1 MLNNELPSS
10 NVNALTA
17 DGLVVNAV
25 KQDPNAIGYDGL
37 AWQGKGQKTLKV
49 NGVPC
54 EASKISVEPL
64 KYPLSRYIFLVLPN
78 GVDNPALQKFI
89 DWARRSPVAGEVI
102 VKAGGVPAFNK
113 KAEEVGQM
121 EEEYLPEYGP
131 KWSDQRAERM
141 LGALVCAV
149 VGLLLALI
157 VTVFVAGLAV
167 LRPQRA
173 GLVRRGGNVDEQL
186 NQIYLSGLGGANYV
200 YTFHAWQLIWSTI
213 LITGGAVLIALFCS
227 LFVSV
232 FIVEFAPEW
241 MRNILQP
248 VVRFLASVPSVIY
261 GLLGVLVIVPFIG
274 NHLVTESQKAS
285 VAGVISLSGYS
296 LLAAVLI
303 LTVMIAPLM
312 VSIFSDGL
320 RSVRP
325 GWLEGSLALGVNRWR
340 TIWKIAVRTARPA
353 IVAGTV
359 LATARAIGEAVM
371 LAMVSGSVA
380 FAPNPADGL
389 IFIFEPSRPLAPT
402 IVKNIDSLGSPPA
415 NATLFAIAAVLLF
428 SAAMFSLAG
437 WVARRAMRKY
447 GATA

>member
-1 MLNNELPSS
+1 
-10 NVNALTA
+10 
-17 DGLVVNAV
+17 
-25 KQDPNAIGYDGL
+25 
-37 AWQGKGQKTLKV
+37 
-49 NGVPC
+49 
-54 EASKISVEPL
+54 
-64 KYPLSRYIFLVLPN
+64 
-78 GVDNPALQKFI
+78 
-89 DWARRSPVAGEVI
+89 
-102 VKAGGVPAFNK
+102 
-113 KAEEVGQM
+113 M

-157 VTVFVAGLAV
+157 VTVFVRAWPSFAHNGLAWF
-167 LRPQRA
+167 
-173 GLVRRGGNVDEQL
+173 GSGGSVEEQL
-186 NQIYLSGLGGANYV
+186 NQIYLSGLSGADYV
-200 YTFHAWQLIWSTI
+200 YTFHGWQLIWSTI
-213 LITGGAVLIALFCS
+213 LITGGAVALALFCS

-232 FIVEFAPEW
+232 FIVEFAPAW
-241 MRNILQP
+241 MRDVLQP

-261 GLLGVLVIVPFIG
+261 GLLGVLVLVPFIG

-340 TIWKIAVRTARPA
+340 TTWKIAVRTARPA

-359 LATARAIGEAVM
+359 LAVARAIGEAVM

-389 IFIFEPSRPLAPT
+389 IFIYEPSRPLAPT
-402 IVKNIDSLGSPPA
+402 IVKNIDSLGSPPS
-415 NATLFAIAAVLLF
+415 NATLFAIAAMLLF
-428 SAAMFSLAG
+428 SAALFSLAG

>member
-1 MLNNELPSS
+1 
-10 NVNALTA
+10 
-17 DGLVVNAV
+17 
-25 KQDPNAIGYDGL
+25 
-37 AWQGKGQKTLKV
+37 
-49 NGVPC
+49 
-54 EASKISVEPL
+54 
-64 KYPLSRYIFLVLPN
+64 
-78 GVDNPALQKFI
+78 
-89 DWARRSPVAGEVI
+89 
-102 VKAGGVPAFNK
+102 
-113 KAEEVGQM
+113 M
-121 EEEYLPEYGP
+121 EDEYLPEYGP
-131 KWSDQRAERM
+131 KWSDQRVERM
-141 LGALVCAV
+141 LGALVCAG

-157 VTVFVAGLAV
+157 ATVFVRAWPSFAHNGLAWFG
-167 LRPQRA
+167 A
-173 GLVRRGGNVDEQL
+173 GGSVEEQL
-186 NQIYLSGLGGANYV
+186 NQIYLSGLSGAEYV
-200 YTFHAWQLIWSTI
+200 YTFHAWQLIWSTL
-213 LITGGAVLIALFCS
+213 LITGGAVAIALFCS

-241 MRNILQP
+241 MRDVLQP

-274 NHLVTESQKAS
+274 NHLVTEPQKAS

-340 TIWKIAVRTARPA
+340 TTWKIAVRSARPA

-359 LATARAIGEAVM
+359 LAVARAIGEAVM
-371 LAMVSGSVA
+371 LGMVSGSVA

-389 IFIFEPSRPLAPT
+389 IFIYEPSRPLAPT
-402 IVKNIDSLGSPPA
+402 IVKNIDSLGSPPS
-415 NATLFAIAAVLLF
+415 NATLFAIAAVLLL
-428 SAAMFSLAG
+428 SAAFFSMAG
-437 WVARRAMRKY
+437 WAARRAMRKY

>member
-1 MLNNELPSS
+1 
-10 NVNALTA
+10 
-17 DGLVVNAV
+17 
-25 KQDPNAIGYDGL
+25 
-37 AWQGKGQKTLKV
+37 
-49 NGVPC
+49 
-54 EASKISVEPL
+54 
-64 KYPLSRYIFLVLPN
+64 
-78 GVDNPALQKFI
+78 
-89 DWARRSPVAGEVI
+89 
-102 VKAGGVPAFNK
+102 
-113 KAEEVGQM
+113 M

-141 LGALVCAV
+141 LGALVCFV

-157 VTVFVAGLAV
+157 VTVFVRAWPSFAHNGLAWFG
-167 LRPQRA
+167 A
-173 GLVRRGGNVDEQL
+173 GGSVEEQL
-186 NQIYLSGLGGANYV
+186 NQIYLSGLQGANYV

-213 LITGGAVLIALFCS
+213 LITGGAVLLALVS
-227 LFVSV
+227 ALFVSV
-232 FIVEFAPEW
+232 FIVEFAPVW
-241 MRNILQP
+241 MRDILQP

-274 NHLVTESQKAS
+274 NHLVTEPQKAS

-296 LLAAVLI
+296 LLAGILI

-340 TIWKIAVRTARPA
+340 TTWKIAVRSARPA

-359 LATARAIGEAVM
+359 LAVARAIGEAVM
-371 LAMVSGSVA
+371 LGMVSGSVA

-389 IFIFEPSRPLAPT
+389 IFIYEPSRPLAPT
-402 IVKNIDSLGSPPA
+402 IVKNIDSLGSPPS
-415 NATLFAIAAVLLF
+415 NATLFSIAAVLLL
-428 SAAMFSLAG
+428 SAAFCSLAG